1 MNNYSVNKGTQPTN
15 INRQCPLVTDVKA
28 GCPDPNTLP
37 IPNRRPIW
45 NQLGNLREDR
55 CAQSIQEYESRG
67 PGCYETWNFYRWSTT
82 PEQYSSY
89 MQEPAHY
96 QKVYADA
103 CSIDAESDL
112 KMAPLT
118 NMRQIQQLYTPPY
131 QTVPYMGAGA
141 ASFQVDLESEL
152 QQGQLGTYFNA
163 CDSTSQQTL
172 DRFECLPN
180 YLNPQRIEH
189 IMFPSVT
196 GLVVGLPT
204 RDFVRSINYNK
215 YCQNQLNNVELF
227 NRPVGLPNPTNFY

>member
-1 MNNYSVNKGTQPTN
+1 MNNYSVNRTSN
-15 INRQCPLVTDVKA
+15 INRNCSLVTDVKA
-28 GCPDPNTLP
+28 GCT

-89 MQEPAHY
+89 LQEPGHQ

-103 CSIDAESDL
+103 CSVDAESNL

-131 QTVPYMGAGA
+131 QTVPYMGAGQGT
-141 ASFQVDLESEL
+141 FQVDLESEL

-163 CDSTSQQTL
+163 CDSTSQQT
-172 DRFECLPN
+172 
-180 YLNPQRIEH
+180 
-189 IMFPSVT
+189 
-196 GLVVGLPT
+196 
-204 RDFVRSINYNK
+204 
-215 YCQNQLNNVELF
+215 
-227 NRPVGLPNPTNFY
+227 